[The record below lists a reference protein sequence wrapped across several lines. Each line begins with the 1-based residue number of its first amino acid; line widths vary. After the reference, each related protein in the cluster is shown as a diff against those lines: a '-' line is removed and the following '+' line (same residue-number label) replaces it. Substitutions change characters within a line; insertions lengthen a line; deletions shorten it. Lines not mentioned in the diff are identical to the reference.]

1 MVTTALKTAL
11 KLAAPALVWLA
22 TTCTG
27 LAQAPPSPGPTVPGP
42 VTPEKPLP
50 LPKDG
55 GSIVINPTAAEC
67 KAGWRPELRWTR
79 EEFHAFCRQFEIS
92 K

>member
-1 MVTTALKTAL
+1 MVTTATKFTAPVIL
-11 KLAAPALVWLA
+11 WVVVA
-22 TTCTG
+22 CTG
-27 LAQAPPSPGPTVPGP
+27 LAQAPPQPGPTVPGP

-50 LPKDG
+50 VPKGG

-79 EEFHAFCRQFEIS
+79 EEFYGFCRQFEIS